1 VAGHDLGRSLGQ
13 EQAELLLKVHLVPGA
28 QLEVRRPNGEVEAV
42 TLYQVEVGRR
52 LYLAADWDGFK
63 DRSLEISFVVRD
75 QTLTGQAA
83 NRYGFRTRVVEFRR
97 DFEVSP
103 FWRGPVIV
111 THYPNQLELTTLRHH
126 YRAVVPAELGLRA
139 EIQGLAEAARVV
151 DLSLGD
157 CRLAVGPENERA
169 EADVLALTF
178 RLDRPEAEELKVQ
191 ARVVHAS
198 LDDQEE
204 LLYLG
209 LSFVDP
215 PTAAGTWLEEVLVL
229 LLQNQPPAGLK
240 TG

>member
-1 VAGHDLGRSLGQ
+1 VASQNSGSALSQ

-28 QLEVRRPNGEVEAV
+28 QLEVRRGNGEVEAV

-52 LYLAADWDGFK
+52 LYLAADWEGFK

-83 NRYGFRTRVVEFRR
+83 SRYGFRSRVVEFRK

-111 THYPNQLELTTLRHH
+111 THYPHQLELTTLRHH
-126 YRAVVPAELGLRA
+126 YRAVVPVELGLRA
-139 EIQGLAEAARVV
+139 GIQGLAEAVRVV

-157 CRLAVGPENERA
+157 CRLALDPEARA
-169 EADVLALTF
+169 AEEDVLTLTF
-178 RLDRPEAEELKVQ
+178 ALERPEAQELKVQ

-198 LDDQEE
+198 QDDQDEV
-204 LLYLG
+204 LYLG

-215 PTAAGTWLEEVLVL
+215 PTAAGTWLEEVLEL

-240 TG
+240 TR